1 LYALLVVSLKNKG
14 FSMADNGLETDANGG
29 KIVRKRRVKQPT
41 NTQQPVTDAMLRIA
55 VHQAKQAAKLV
66 PGVNMED
73 FANGAEMVVAILKR
87 RLGLSNWIC
96 EDQLPE
102 GYDYD
107 ANYSRSKVIDGVRMF
122 PK

>member
-1 LYALLVVSLKNKG
+1 V
-14 FSMADNGLETDANGG
+14 ADNCLERDANGG
-29 KIVRKRRVKQPT
+29 KIVRKRRVKKPA
-41 NTQQPVTDAMLRIA
+41 NTQQQVTDAMLRIA

-66 PGVNMED
+66 PGVDMED
-73 FANGAEMVVAILKR
+73 FENGAEMVVAILKR
-87 RLGLSNWIC
+87 RLGLSSWIC

-107 ANYSRSKVIDGVRMF
+107 ANYSRSRVIDGVRMF